1 MNSMNG
7 NNASGPFRLKVWGE
21 RACFTRPEMKV
32 ERVSYD
38 VMTPS
43 AARGVLE
50 AILWKPGMR
59 WLIDRIDVLNPIRR
73 DSVRRNEVGQKASVD
88 GLLNAMAGK
97 AATVPGIEIESAR
110 QQRAAVVLRDV
121 AYVIH
126 ARIALTPKAGPND
139 NLTKF
144 VEMFR
149 RRAGA
154 GQCFQ
159 RPYLGTREFS
169 ADFELLAQDAAD
181 LPTAPGLPA
190 ELGWMLLDIDHSSGR
205 PVPLFFEA
213 RLTDGVLMVPDAS
226 SPEVRR

>member
-1 MNSMNG
+1 MS
-7 NNASGPFRLKVWGE
+7 ASPAAISRPLRLKVRGE
-21 RACFTRPEMKV
+21 WACFTRPEMKV

-50 AILWKPGMR
+50 AILWKPAIR
-59 WLIDRIDVLNPIRR
+59 WQVERIDVLNPIRTETI
-73 DSVRRNEVGQKASVD
+73 RRNEVGAKASID
-88 GLLNAMAGK
+88 GLLAGGRSI
-97 AATVPGIEIESAR
+97 PGIDAVAAR
-110 QQRAAVVLRDV
+110 QQRASVVLRDV

-126 ARIALTPKAGPND
+126 ARIAMTAKAGPDD

-149 RRAGA
+149 RRAGS

-159 RPYLGTREFS
+159 RPYLGTREFA
-169 ADFELLAQDAAD
+169 ADFELIPDGVDGPPPA
-181 LPTAPGLPA
+181 GLDRP
-190 ELGWMLLDIDHSSGR
+190 LGWMLYDIDHAGGR
-205 PVPLFFEA
+205 AVPMFFEA
-213 RLTDGVLMVPDAS
+213 RLDQGTLVVPAPD

>member
-1 MNSMNG
+1 MTEPTETLS
-7 NNASGPFRLKVWGE
+7 APLRLRIWGE

-59 WLIDRIDVLNPIRR
+59 WLVDRIDLLAPIRW
-73 DSVRRNEVGQKASVD
+73 DSVRRNEVSHKVPVSS
-88 GLLNAMAGK
+88 LRSAMTGGPAK
-97 AATVPGIEIESAR
+97 LGIDIEENR
-110 QQRAAVVLRDV
+110 QQRAATILRDV
-121 AYVIH
+121 NYLVH
-126 ARIALTPKAGPND
+126 ARIALTPKAGPAD

-159 RPYLGTREFS
+159 RPYLGTREFA
-169 ADFELLAQDAAD
+169 ADFELLEQGEAGPPPLAGENR
-181 LPTAPGLPA
+181 P
-190 ELGWMLLDIDHSSGR
+190 LGWMLLDIDYSGGR
-205 PVPLFFEA
+205 PVPLFFDA
-213 RLTDGVLMVPDAS
+213 RLEQGAMAVPHPE